1 MQYSQCMK
9 APFSHTSSAAFWL
22 AYGTPGFPKA
32 VPIDDARF
40 SGVDAET
47 LRQFASYLR
56 FLPANHPVDCL
67 VPSQADRR
75 APWFLSSHSCPTA
88 FRGNSFLRAIRG
100 PAVCC
105 PELTYIQMASFLS
118 LPQVIHVGMMLCGI
132 YAKGPYPDDPS
143 QGADRKLFRRK
154 QLVSTADLGVF
165 LREAH
170 HMRGIG
176 NAKAALPFVVEGSAS
191 PMESIA
197 LLMLCL
203 PRDMGGWG
211 LPVPCMN
218 AAVYVDGSGEI
229 RPRKSDVLFGR
240 DRPALP
246 ARVPFSDHRG
256 GGRYGGRAYCGEVS
270 STGGGRTCGNLP
282 FRSNQSVLG
291 FDSDQSA
298 LRFSPDIAR
307 RDDAG
312 REFFECDLVWPE
324 KRLVVEF
331 HGRSSHG
338 EWDDVA
344 HDLRRGNIL
353 AACGIDYRVITSEIL
368 DDGELL
374 EEFAAGVAE
383 RLEIALLPGTR
394 EFGMRQAAVRNEL
407 GSDPLEKLI
416 QSHEGLS
423 GLRQP
428 RTRFDHS

>member
-32 VPIDDARF
+32 VPVDDARF

-56 FLPANHPVDCL
+56 FLPVNHSIDCL

-75 APWFLSSHSCPTA
+75 APWFLSSHSCPSA

-100 PAVCC
+100 PAVCR
-105 PELTYIQMASFLS
+105 PELTYIQMASLLS

-132 YAKGPYPDDPS
+132 YAKGPYSDDSS
-143 QGADRKLFRRK
+143 QGAERKLFRRK
-154 QLVSTADLGVF
+154 QLVSTADLSAF
-165 LREAH
+165 LQEAH

-229 RPRKSDVLFGR
+229 RPRKPDVSLEREKTALF
-240 DRPALP
+240 
-246 ARVPFSDHRG
+246 ARVPFGNHRSG
-256 GGRYGGRAYCGEVS
+256 GHYGGRTYYEEVS
-270 STGGGRTCGNLP
+270 SGEGRRECGNLS
-282 FRSNQSVLG
+282 FS
-291 FDSDQSA
+291 SDQSA
-298 LRFSPDIAR
+298 LRFSPNIAR

-368 DDGELL
+368 DDEELL
-374 EEFAAGVAE
+374 EEFAAGIAE

-394 EFGMRQAAVRNEL
+394 EFGMRQAALRNEL
-407 GSDPLEKLI
+407 EFDPLEKLI
-416 QSHEGLS
+416 QSHAGLS

-428 RTRFDHS
+428 RT